1 MFLFSADLWRKHLCQ
16 LLPAMCA
23 FVLALEFATA
33 QTSSQQRNA
42 QQTAKTPSQFA
53 EAQELIAQGQLD
65 EAKEKIQKQLKENP
79 TSVEGFNL
87 LGIVCSSQKDY
98 PGALNAFEHA
108 LKIEPK
114 STKTR
119 NNLANFYVAEQRP
132 DLAEKEFRNILTLVP
147 ANRDANYNLGL
158 LLVAKG
164 APAAALP
171 YLERVRPQDVE
182 TRFNLVRAY
191 LQVGRTAE
199 GLKTATALSTE
210 KKEDV
215 QLHFT
220 LGVLLASEKQYNT
233 AQLELEK
240 ANALQPE
247 TFEILYNLGQVYLR
261 SSEYAKAELAL
272 NRALK
277 LKPDSRNSLP
287 DGAGLFRPGA
297 TG

>member
-132 DLAEKEFRNILTLVP
+132 DLAEKEFTNILTLVP